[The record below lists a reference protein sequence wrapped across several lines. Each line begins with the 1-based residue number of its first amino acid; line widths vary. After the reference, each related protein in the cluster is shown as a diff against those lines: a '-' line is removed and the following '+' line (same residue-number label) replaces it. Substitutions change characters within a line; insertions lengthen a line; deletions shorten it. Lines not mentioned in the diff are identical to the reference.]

1 MHQKNRSK
9 ILNTCISFVIIEK
22 KMKIGEEISIV
33 YQAWNT

>member
-1 MHQKNRSK
+1 MYQNFEYMFPLLQLKK
-9 ILNTCISFVIIEK
+9 I